1 MHRKDNEKRKDV
13 IITARI
19 DAGIKKKLIEY
30 CNKNNKTQSKTILE
44 ALDQYMEKHADDYK
58 KADEIFKLLN
68 GGEWGERKWIAKAKN
83 MKTLLWWL
91 LALMQKRFQNSEKEK
106 AWAERVWLNWHSMN
120 IWKAKSKLMIFNIST
135 DRKG

>member
-68 GGEWGERKWIAKAKN
+68 GGE
-83 MKTLLWWL
+83 
-91 LALMQKRFQNSEKEK
+91 
-106 AWAERVWLNWHSMN
+106 
-120 IWKAKSKLMIFNIST
+120 
-135 DRKG
+135 